1 MALGA
6 KDSGKPSVF
15 KSFHL
20 LPILFIFFICAIML
34 PAPSFAGPDEPE
46 TRTVDAQGFSTIS
59 GDNDVIARDGAIAD
73 ALRKAVEQAVGTMV
87 SSETM
92 VENYQVLSDSVYTNT
107 QGYVKSYTV
116 IGESKTPALYQVNVR
131 AVVAIGTI
139 KNDLDA
145 LGLLHVKAEKPR
157 VLFMI
162 AEQNVGDKYYTFWW
176 WGKREFMGETVDMSA
191 AETSLKELFLSK
203 GFNVVDI
210 SGSMDTLDISNAFKV
225 ADLTNDGARQIG
237 RKVNAEVVIKGKAL
251 AKEGARTPGSQVA
264 AYIADITAQAI
275 RVDTGEVLAST
286 RGHGVARNISEVTG
300 GTEALSRASTE
311 LGDKLIDQIV
321 AKWTK
326 GNQVTIRISGITDYK
341 KVANIKNALK
351 KQVRG
356 VSAVYQRRFEGGLA
370 VFELDTKTSAQTIAD
385 EMASISGLRLR
396 VTNTTQNTIDA
407 VLE

>member
-1 MALGA
+1 MAWVA
-6 KDSGKPSVF
+6 NDSGKSSVCTPF
-15 KSFHL
+15 YLKS
-20 LPILFIFFICAIML
+20 ILFIFFIFAVML
-34 PAPSFAGPDEPE
+34 PAISFAEPE
-46 TRTVDAQGFSTIS
+46 TRTVDSQGFSTIS
-59 GDNDVIARDGAIAD
+59 GGNDVIARDGAIAD
-73 ALRKAVEQAVGTMV
+73 ALRKSVEQAVGTMV

-92 VENYQVLSDSVYTNT
+92 VENYQVLSDNVYTNT
-107 QGYVKSYTV
+107 QGYVKSYIVT
-116 IGESKTPALYQVNVR
+116 GESKTPALYQVNVR

-145 LGLLHVKAEKPR
+145 LGLLHVRAEKPR

-162 AEQNVGDKYYTFWW
+162 AEQNVGDKYYSFWW
-176 WGKREFMGETVDMSA
+176 WGKREFMGETIDMSA
-191 AETSLKELFLSK
+191 AETSLKELFLAK

-210 SGSMDTLDISNAFKV
+210 SGSMETLDVSNAFRV

-237 RKVNAEVVIKGKAL
+237 RKLNAEVVIKGKAL

-275 RVDTGEVLAST
+275 RVDTGEVLGST

-311 LGDKLIDQIV
+311 LGDKLIEQIA

-326 GNQVTIRISGITDYK
+326 GNQITIRISGITDYK
-341 KVANIKNALK
+341 KVADIKNALK

-356 VSAVYQRRFEGGLA
+356 VQAVYQRRFEGGLA
-370 VFELDTKTSAQTIAD
+370 VFELDTKTPAQTVAD